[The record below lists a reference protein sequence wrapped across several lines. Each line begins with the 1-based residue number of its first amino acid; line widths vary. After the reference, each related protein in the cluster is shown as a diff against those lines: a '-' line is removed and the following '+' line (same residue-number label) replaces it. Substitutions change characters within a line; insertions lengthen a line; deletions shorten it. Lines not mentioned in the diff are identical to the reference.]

1 MSPQRKRCLLLA
13 HLSQIG
19 SLSAVKKT
27 INATSIL
34 FPPESRYRLACF
46 RVQFSTQACALR
58 AVMVCAIK
66 NFTYRGDICNL
77 KDRSAAEPQPKNGR
91 RKGKFNHE
99 AREVRK
105 I

>member
-1 MSPQRKRCLLLA
+1 MYNFRRGLTLYDLL
-13 HLSQIG
+13 
-19 SLSAVKKT
+19 
-27 INATSIL
+27 
-34 FPPESRYRLACF
+34 
-46 RVQFSTQACALR
+46 
-58 AVMVCAIK
+58 MVYAIK

-77 KDRSAAEPQPKNGR
+77 EDRSAAEPQPKNGR